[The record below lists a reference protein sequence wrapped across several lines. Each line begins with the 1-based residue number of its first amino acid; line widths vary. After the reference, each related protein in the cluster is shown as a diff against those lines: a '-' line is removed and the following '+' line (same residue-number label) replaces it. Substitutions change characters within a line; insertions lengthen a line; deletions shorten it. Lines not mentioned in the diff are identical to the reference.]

1 MRTTSTLSGGDFL
14 LTARYQGIFQSQPFL
29 LHAAEQSL
37 QATYSE
43 SHRKFQRVTR
53 FYRSQD
59 QSLQRIVSVWR
70 PTPLLWALL
79 PPWSVYQYPW
89 TGFNRNRPLGAS
101 INSKKDPTSGRLF
114 QSHSRG

>member
-14 LTARYQGIFQSQPFL
+14 LTARSQGIFQSQPFL

-70 PTPLLWALL
+70 PAPLLWTLL
-79 PPWSVYQYPW
+79 L
-89 TGFNRNRPLGAS
+89 LGAFTNIHGRVS
-101 INSKKDPTSGRLF
+101 IGIDRWAQALIPRKIQPAAGF
-114 QSHSRG
+114 